1 MDQTALDIVPQFDAP
16 GNLPNDF
23 SLLAIPTS
31 SISVTEGPLVIRV
44 DPSQS
49 GRDSGFFRYHSIVS
63 SLPTSIPTTLPQT

>member
-1 MDQTALDIVPQFDAP
+1 MTLDIVPQFDVP
-16 GNLPNDF
+16 SNLPNDF

-31 SISVTEGPLVIRV
+31 ISVTEGPLVIKV

-49 GRDSGFFRYHSIVS
+49 GRDSGFFRYHIIVS